1 MIHVKHT
8 HVMRCSHIKKNG
20 SCQNCTKVGA
30 MVLCIRNSK
39 WVFQKFK
46 INRREETQVQ
56 IYKYTLLCIFLCLAL
71 LGVGDM
77 GVGGGSICC
86 TVGARSFLSDRFSW
100 TLAMFQC
107 GNAGTMNFV
116 VWRKSTIRGPRITC
130 CVEESMQ
137 MPLWYPYI
145 AGWCAGGWYEESDMT
160 PPVGVDGTEYWL
172 FGKVYSF
179 FTM

>member
-1 MIHVKHT
+1 MEVVKIVWRLVH
-8 HVMRCSHIKKNG
+8 
-20 SCQNCTKVGA
+20 
-30 MVLCIRNSK
+30 CIRYSK

-56 IYKYTLLCIFLCLAL
+56 IYKYTLLCIFLCLAM

-116 VWRKSTIRGPRITC
+116 VWRKSTIRGPKVTC

-145 AGWCAGGWYEESDMT
+145 AGWCAGGWYEESDMRRVIWHRQLVLT
-160 PPVGVDGTEYWL
+160 AQNIGNS
-172 FGKVYSF
+172 GKYTVSSPCNRL
-179 FTM
+179 